1 MVVVDVPQSIERRI
15 YAPFIPYG
23 RVILLC
29 SNRCFKTN
37 SLVYLLAETCI
48 YVPYTLVEVHAAC
61 PIGQNAP
68 ILVYCGL
75 ITLVACELPFHAI
88 RQSPTLCQRMG
99 LVGCEHP
106 FVDGLLAAACQV
118 AFSFIFVFRSY
129 RTIEGLLLRR
139 AIVSVRTA
147 KG

>member
-23 RVILLC
+23 RVILLG
-29 SNRCFKTN
+29 SNGCFKTKG
-37 SLVYLLAETCI
+37 LVYLLAETGI
-48 YVPYTLVEVHAAC
+48 YIPYPLVIVHAAC
-61 PIGQNAP
+61 SIRQDGS
-68 ILVYCGL
+68 ILIYCGL
-75 ITLVACELPFHAI
+75 ITLVACELPFHTI
-88 RQSPTLCQRMG
+88 RQSPTICQRMS

-106 FVDGLLAAACQV
+106 FVDGLLTAACQV